1 MSLYEIQLV
10 IPACILLTA
19 VTSVWALLTT
29 KRVRTLVVLIP
40 ILVTAGYGSFSS
52 AYAILGYPTQAPFKQ
67 DHVYLYHQVDKAEN
81 RIYIWAL
88 TEKQIPRAFAIFYS
102 KESEE
107 KLNKAQKKREE
118 GIAQIIK
125 GDDKK
130 RLEKNADRS
139 EESLR
144 IFDFDMSKTITK

>member
-1 MSLYEIQLV
+1 
-10 IPACILLTA
+10 
-19 VTSVWALLTT
+19 
-29 KRVRTLVVLIP
+29 LVVLIP

-81 RIYIWAL
+81 RIYVWAL
-88 TEKQIPRAFAIFYS
+88 TDKQIPRAFAISYS

-118 GIAQIIK
+118 GVAQIIE
-125 GDDKK
+125 GDPQ
-130 RLEKNADRS
+130 RHEKNSDRS

>member
-52 AYAILGYPTQAPFKQ
+52 AYAILGYPTTAAFKQ

-81 RIYIWAL
+81 RIYVWAL
-88 TEKQIPRAFAIFYS
+88 TDKQIPRAFAISYS

-118 GIAQIIK
+118 GVAQIIE
-125 GDDKK
+125 GDEK
-130 RLEKNADRS
+130 RREKNSDRS

>member
-52 AYAILGYPTQAPFKQ
+52 AYAILGYPTTAAFKQ

-81 RIYIWAL
+81 RIYVWAL
-88 TEKQIPRAFAIFYS
+88 TDKQIPRAFAISYT
-102 KESEE
+102 KENEE

-118 GIAQIIK
+118 GVAQIIE
-125 GDDKK
+125 GDDS
-130 RLEKNADRS
+130 RHEKNADRS
-139 EESLR
+139 EES
-144 IFDFDMSKTITK
+144 IQIYDFDLSKTITK